1 MIQFPAPF
9 TRRTAM
15 LGGVALSALPLAR
28 LSAQQRTPSP
38 LDATADRLLPL
49 FPETATYN
57 GVPGSTDGGP
67 LSRRMD
73 DWSPAGEQARRSALA
88 AEAQRLAAVRIGDPV
103 LARQAAIVSALLEN
117 GVRSSGVSY
126 GRINPFWF
134 SGHVPYLITPV
145 AGPHIDTV
153 NLLDSQQPANS
164 AAAVDAWIA
173 RLDDFGR
180 GFDGVIA
187 KLRADEAAGCRPPRV
202 LLEKSLPVIDRFL
215 AGPAREHTLM
225 RSLDK
230 RMTDAGLSPRVR
242 AAALKRARTA
252 LERRAR
258 PAFARL
264 RKQVADMVPRGR
276 AEDGVWA
283 QPDGEALYAAN
294 VRALGDTTMS
304 AAEVHQVGLDE
315 VKRITAEMDRLLTA
329 RGLTKGSVGAR
340 MVELGKD
347 PTQLFAD
354 SDAGRAECL
363 AYVERIV
370 RAAEARYPEIVPPA
384 LVPRAKLVVK
394 RVPVASQDGAP
405 GGYYDSPSLDGM
417 RPGTYW
423 INLVDMAAVPKFALP
438 TLSYHE
444 GVPGHHLQGAVAAAQ
459 GEAPV
464 LVRIASFNAYQE
476 GWALYS
482 EALMA
487 ELGAYADDPAGD
499 LGRLQDELFRA
510 VRLVVDTGMH
520 QLRWSRERAI
530 EYMAAATGNPL
541 SSVTSEIERYM
552 AWPGQALGYKLGMIR
567 IQAIRERM
575 KKARRDRFDLKAF
588 HAGVLEGGAMPM
600 ALLEAR
606 LFS

>member
-1 MIQFPAPF
+1 MTQFPQID
-9 TRRTAM
+9 RRSLM
-15 LGGVALSALPLAR
+15 LGGAALTALPLAR
-28 LSAQQRTPSP
+28 LSAQQPP
-38 LDATADRLLPL
+38 VMLDAIADRLLPL

-57 GVPGSTDGGP
+57 GVPGATDGGP
-67 LSRRMD
+67 LARKMD
-73 DWSPAGEQARRSALA
+73 DWSPAGETARRNALA
-88 AEAQRLAAVRIGDPV
+88 AEARRLAAVRIGDPV
-103 LARQAAIVSALLEN
+103 VARQAGIVSALLEN
-117 GVRSSGVSY
+117 GVRSAGVSY

-153 NLLDSQQPANS
+153 NLLDSQQPVNN
-164 AAAVDAWIA
+164 AAAVDAWIS

-215 AGPAREHTLM
+215 AGPARQHALIV
-225 RSLDK
+225 SLDK
-230 RMTDAGLSPRVR
+230 RMTEAGLSPRVR

-252 LERRAR
+252 LDKRAR
-258 PAFARL
+258 PGFRRL
-264 RKQVADMVPRGR
+264 RAQVADMVARGR

-294 VRALGDTTMS
+294 VRALGDTGMS
-304 AAEVHQVGLDE
+304 PAEVHQLGLDE
-315 VKRITAEMDRLLTA
+315 VRRITAAMEVLLKA
-329 RGLTKGSVGAR
+329 QGLTKGTVGER
-340 MVELGKD
+340 MVALAED
-347 PTQLFAD
+347 PKQLFAD

-363 AYVERIV
+363 AYVEKIV
-370 RAAEARYPEIVPPA
+370 RGAEARYPEIVPPS

-405 GGYYDSPSLDGM
+405 GGYYDGPSLDGS

-423 INLVDMAAVPKFALP
+423 INLVDMAAVPRLALP

-459 GEAPV
+459 GEAP
-464 LVRIASFNAYQE
+464 LLIRIASFNAYQE

-487 ELGAYADDPAGD
+487 ELGAYRDDPAGD

-530 EYMAAATGNPL
+530 RYMAETTGNPL

-567 IQAIRERM
+567 LQAMRERM
-575 KKARRDRFDLKAF
+575 KKARRRRFDLKAF
-588 HAGVLEGGAMPM
+588 HAGVLQDGAMPM
-600 ALLEAR
+600 DLLEAR